1 MLQVRPLALLALLPL
16 TGLSGISTAA
26 EQNHEVLDK
35 ASLEYGS
42 VVSRIIGGERA
53 AEGAW
58 PSAVALVRNTN
69 QSLFQ
74 RQFCGANLI
83 NSRWAVTA
91 AHCLFDSFG
100 VQVNPADIRLAIG
113 FNDLA
118 DEASATE
125 VVIASLFIHP
135 QYENSD
141 ASAPHDLALI
151 ELAQITSVEHMRL
164 FQGDAREQ
172 AGTAAVVVG
181 WGVNDFSNPSQPLFP
196 SELNQVSVPVVSTEI
211 CNAPQSYAGLLGEG
225 QICAG
230 LPQGG
235 RDSCLGDSGGPLMI
249 RQDGEYKQI
258 GVVSFGR
265 GCAEPNFYGV
275 YTRLEHY
282 KTWIG
287 DITGISDF
295 NNPDLAQG
303 ISSLQA
309 LNGQAPDIIESN
321 SQEKAAET
329 GGGGSFDPLFP
340 LLMLLISTI
349 ICKRGNR
356 QIRAGESAEGTKGIG
371 TDSDSGTATAVQG
384 EYQ

>member
-1 MLQVRPLALLALLPL
+1 MLQVRPLVLLALLPVL
-16 TGLSGISTAA
+16 GLPGVSISA
-26 EQNHEVLDK
+26 EQNHEALDK
-35 ASLEYGS
+35 ISTEYGS
-42 VVSRIIGGERA
+42 VLSRIIGGERA

-83 NSRWAVTA
+83 NSKWAITA
-91 AHCLFDSFG
+91 AHCLFDGFG
-100 VQVNPADIRLAIG
+100 TPINAADIKVALG

-118 DEASATE
+118 DEPSATE
-125 VVIASLFIHP
+125 VVVANLYIHP
-135 QYENSD
+135 QYNNSD

-151 ELAQITSVEHMRL
+151 ELAQTTTVQHMRL
-164 FQGDAREQ
+164 FQGDARDQ

-196 SELNQVSVPVVSTEI
+196 SELNQVSVPVVSTPI

-225 QICAG
+225 HICAG

-295 NNPDLAQG
+295 SNPDQPQG

-309 LNGQAPDIIESN
+309 LSGQAPAVVVSSTD
-321 SQEKAAET
+321 KAAET
-329 GGGGSFDPLFP
+329 GGGGSFDPFFP
-340 LLMLLISTI
+340 LLMLLISTL
-349 ICKRGNR
+349 ICKYSNR
-356 QIRAGESAEGTKGIG
+356 ELNGSKKADGVIV
-371 TDSDSGTATAVQG
+371 TDSDGAALGGKCQ
-384 EYQ
+384 

>member
-1 MLQVRPLALLALLPL
+1 MVLLALLPVL
-16 TGLSGISTAA
+16 GLPGVSMSA
-26 EQNHEVLDK
+26 EQNREALDK
-35 ASLEYGS
+35 ASTEYGS

-58 PSAVALVRNTN
+58 PSAVALVRNNN
-69 QSLFQ
+69 QSLFL

-83 NSRWAVTA
+83 NSKWAVTA
-91 AHCLFDSFG
+91 AHCLFDGFG
-100 VQVNPADIRLAIG
+100 VPVDPASIRLAMG

-118 DEASATE
+118 DEPSATE
-125 VVIASLFIHP
+125 AVIANLYIHP
-135 QYENSD
+135 QYDNSN

-151 ELAQITSVEHMRL
+151 ELAQNTSIAHMRL
-164 FQGDAREQ
+164 FAGDARAQ
-172 AGTAAVVVG
+172 AGNAAVVVG

-211 CNAPQSYAGLLGEG
+211 CNAPQSYAGLLGDG
-225 QICAG
+225 HICAG

-265 GCAEPNFYGV
+265 GCAEANFYGV

-282 KTWIG
+282 KTWIAE
-287 DITGISDF
+287 ITGISDF
-295 NNPDLAQG
+295 TNPDLAQA

-309 LNGQAPDIIESN
+309 LSGEPPVVDVS
-321 SQEKAAET
+321 STQEKAAET
-329 GGGGSFDPLFP
+329 GGAGSFDPFFP

-349 ICKRGNR
+349 ICKCGNR
-356 QIRAGESAEGTKGIG
+356 ELKSARCVETTNGLHSES
-371 TDSDSGTATAVQG
+371 DNAVALEG